1 MVWHWVYNNVR
12 CRVQWARQLSKP
24 LDFGYS
30 TLYSILKKKKN
41 SKTDTLNWS
50 EVCLEYCLKAS
61 TLEVDNYA
69 PNIIDKYIPIDVV
82 FHHYITPQKQS
93 QNYVRILSPLIVGIH
108 KQFQFAI

>member
-1 MVWHWVYNNVR
+1 MFNGQDNCLNHWISGTVPCTV
-12 CRVQWARQLSKP
+12 
-24 LDFGYS
+24 FF
-30 TLYSILKKKKN
+30 KKN